1 LYFHKIEFPKTHDIR
16 TLVNLSIHKDNE
28 FLILQE
34 SAEFLTPFATEF
46 RYPDDIFEPDYQE
59 FLDALKVASEI
70 YNFVIN
76 KLALEKSNLF
86 YH

>member
-1 LYFHKIEFPKTHDIR
+1 MYFHKIEFPKTHDIR